1 MNEMGIVEKFHNN
14 KMLEGSL
21 ILTFVLSDN
30 LSLSNIVQVP
40 QISFIQRDQNDG
52 SGRNTCGLDVTD
64 RRFL

>member
-21 ILTFVLSDN
+21 ILTFVLSVN
-30 LSLSNIVQVP
+30 LSLSNIAQVP
-40 QISFIQRDQNDG
+40 QISFIQRDKNDG

-64 RRFL
+64 HRFL

>member
-21 ILTFVLSDN
+21 ILTFVLSVN

-52 SGRNTCGLDVTD
+52 LFKKSRLG
-64 RRFL
+64 FI